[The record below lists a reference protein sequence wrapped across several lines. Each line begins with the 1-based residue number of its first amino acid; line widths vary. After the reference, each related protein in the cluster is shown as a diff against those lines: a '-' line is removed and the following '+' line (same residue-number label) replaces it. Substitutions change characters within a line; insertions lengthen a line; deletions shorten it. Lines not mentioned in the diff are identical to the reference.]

1 MATYQSIK
9 HDLDYGGK
17 AGALMPLLTFT
28 SDGSDATA
36 QFTTKIDSTYD
47 EYLFILNNIHGE
59 TADTHM
65 AWQCNA
71 VGGSGFNE
79 TITSSAFISKHSED
93 DGTANLGYTTYGDQA
108 QGTGNIRLTHSNNEN
123 DQAQSGW
130 LRIYNPA
137 NTTFVKSFLSRVGG
151 VEETPQIYDWFAA
164 GYINTT
170 TAIDEVQ
177 FYFSSGEIQ
186 GGTIQ
191 MFGVH

>member
-59 TADTHM
+59 TADTHL

-79 TITSSAFISKHSED
+79 TITSTAFISKHSEA
-93 DGTANLGYTTYGDQA
+93 GSGSLAYVTYGDLAQA
-108 QGTGNIRLTHSNNEN
+108 TGNIRLTHSNNEN

-137 NTTFVKSFLSRVGG
+137 STTFVKHFISRVGG
-151 VEETPQIYDWFAA
+151 VEETPQIYDWYAA

-170 TAIDEVQ
+170 AAIDEVQ

-186 GGTIQ
+186 GGTIG

>member
-17 AGALMPLLTFT
+17 AGALMPLVTVT
-28 SDGSDATA
+28 SDGSDADLSI
-36 QFTTKIDSTYD
+36 TTKIDSTYD

-79 TITSSAFISKHSED
+79 TITSTSFIAKHHESGSSSEL
-93 DGTANLGYTTYGDQA
+93 AYAVYGDRA
-108 QGTGNIRLTHSNNEN
+108 QDTGNIRLTHSNNGN
-123 DQAQSGW
+123 DEAQSGW
-130 LRIYNPA
+130 LRIFNPA
-137 NTTFVKSFLSRVGG
+137 STTSVKHFISRVGG
-151 VEETPQIYDWFAA
+151 VEETPQMFDWYAA

-170 TAIDEVQ
+170 TAIDEVK

>member
-1 MATYQSIK
+1 MATYQSIRYNI
-9 HDLDYGGK
+9 DYGGK
-17 AGALMPLLTFT
+17 AGSLMPLLLFT
-28 SDGSDATA
+28 SDGSDANAT
-36 QFTTKIDSTYD
+36 FSTKIDSTYD

-108 QGTGNIRLTHSNNEN
+108 Q
-123 DQAQSGW
+123 SGW

-137 NTTFVKSFLSRVGG
+137 STTFVKHFISRVGG